1 MIAAIFFESFDL
13 KLFTIDLVF
22 RFFINSLSVIALI
35 KFIYYF
41 IHKKSNYLFT
51 FFSFNLII
59 FVISF
64 LFNKVE
70 MSMGAAFGL
79 FAVFSMLRYRTESL
93 DITEMTYLFLSIAF
107 GLLNAL
113 ISANW
118 YEILLIDILILG
130 LVIVFESKWVA
141 NHESSK
147 KIIYDRL
154 DLLAKSDKTD
164 LLLDLS
170 KRTGYSVT
178 KVEVDSMDLLKDVAM
193 LVIYYKE

>member
-1 MIAAIFFESFDL
+1 MIASIFFESFDL
-13 KLFTIDLVF
+13 KLFTIDLVS
-22 RFFINSLSVIALI
+22 RFFLNSLSVIALI

-41 IHKKSNYLFT
+41 IHKKSSYLFT

-118 YEILLIDILILG
+118 YEILLIDLLILG
-130 LVIVFESKWVA
+130 FVIVFESKWVA
-141 NHESSK
+141 NHQSSK

-154 DLLAKSDKTD
+154 DLLAKSDKAD

-170 KRTGYSVT
+170 KRTGYGVT
-178 KVEVDSMDLLKDVAM
+178 KVEVESMDLLKDVAM

>member
-1 MIAAIFFESFDL
+1 MLATIFFESFDF
-13 KLFTIDLVF
+13 KLFTIDLVA
-22 RFFINSLSVIALI
+22 RFLLNSISVIALI
-35 KFIYYF
+35 KFIYFF

-64 LFNKVE
+64 LFNRVE

-107 GLLNAL
+107 GLLNAM
-113 ISANW
+113 IMANW

-130 LVIVFESKWVA
+130 FVIVFESKWVA
-141 NHESSK
+141 NHENSK

-154 DLLAKSDKTD
+154 DLLAKSDKAD
-164 LLLDLS
+164 LLIDLS
-170 KRTGYSVT
+170 KRTGYTVI
-178 KVEVDSMDLLKDVAM
+178 KVEVESMDLLKDVAM
-193 LVIYYKE
+193 LVIYYKD

>member
-1 MIAAIFFESFDL
+1 MIATIIFDSFDL
-13 KLFTIDLVF
+13 KLFTIDLVS
-22 RFFINSLSVIALI
+22 RFILNSLSVIALI
-35 KFIYYF
+35 KFIYFF

-64 LFNKVE
+64 LFNRVE

-107 GLLNAL
+107 GLLNAM
-113 ISANW
+113 IMANW

-130 LVIVFESKWVA
+130 FVILFESKWVA
-141 NHESSK
+141 NHENSK
-147 KIIYDRL
+147 KVIYDRL
-154 DLLAKSDKTD
+154 DLLAKSDNTE

-170 KRTGYSVT
+170 KRTGYTVI
-178 KVEVDSMDLLKDVAM
+178 KVEVESMDLLKDVAM
-193 LVIYYKE
+193 IVIYYKD

>member
-1 MIAAIFFESFDL
+1 MIATIIFDSFDL
-13 KLFTIDLVF
+13 KLFTIDLVS
-22 RFFINSLSVIALI
+22 RFILNSLSVIALI
-35 KFIYYF
+35 KFIYFF

-64 LFNKVE
+64 LLNRVE

-107 GLLNAL
+107 GLLNAM
-113 ISANW
+113 IMANW

-130 LVIVFESKWVA
+130 FVILFESKWVA
-141 NHESSK
+141 NHENSK
-147 KIIYDRL
+147 KVIYDRL
-154 DLLAKSDKTD
+154 DLLAKSDNTE

-170 KRTGYSVT
+170 KRTGYTVI
-178 KVEVDSMDLLKDVAM
+178 KVEVESIDLLKDVAM
-193 LVIYYKE
+193 IVIYYKD